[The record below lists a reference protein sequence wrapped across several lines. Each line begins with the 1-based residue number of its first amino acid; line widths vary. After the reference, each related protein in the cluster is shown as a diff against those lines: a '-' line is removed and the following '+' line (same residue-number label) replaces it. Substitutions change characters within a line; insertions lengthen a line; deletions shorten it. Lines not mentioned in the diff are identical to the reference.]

1 MKGPPSPS
9 PLPHLGERRKVRGLI
24 DSDPVFAV
32 ILLERS
38 VMETVMTPRVLG
50 ELIRDRAKR
59 NGDKIFLRFKNQNF
73 SYSDIDRISNRCA
86 RAFMNLGIAKGDKVS
101 IMLPN
106 CPEYLHIWFGLA
118 KIGAVEVPV
127 NTSYKG
133 EFLRHIV
140 DQSDSKIFVIADEFL
155 DRLKLIENDL
165 KKLEKVVVLGDLQRQ
180 DAAAFKIPLKIP
192 TMSFESL
199 LESSDA
205 PIDVEVHP
213 WDPLDI
219 IYTSGTTGL
228 SKGALGCHNFWI
240 VCAEKMLEYRD
251 GRKEDIYLTFMPLY
265 HFNAQVLTTITV
277 LVAEAEMV
285 LLDRF
290 SASRFWDEIRH
301 YKATQFNYLGA
312 VIPILAKQPVKK
324 DDLDNP
330 ARIALGAGCPQ
341 AVMDEV
347 EKRFGIKCLEGFGMT
362 EIGIAIHVRV
372 NDRRP
377 GSCGKPMDIYEMKL
391 FDDRDEEVPVG
402 EVGEIVF
409 RPRVPFVMMS
419 EYYNMPEKTLEV
431 FRNLW
436 FHTGDLARQD
446 KDGYY
451 YFVDRKKDAL
461 RRRGENI
468 SSFEV
473 ERTINSHPKVFESA
487 AVAVKSE
494 LSEDEV
500 KICVVLKPGET
511 LTPEE
516 LIIYANDRM
525 PYFAVPRYVEFM
537 ESLPKTPT
545 ERVQKYMLKEAG
557 VTAKTW
563 DREKAGVEIK
573 R

>member
-1 MKGPPSPS
+1 M
-9 PLPHLGERRKVRGLI
+9 RKVTI
-24 DSDPVFAV
+24 
-32 ILLERS
+32 
-38 VMETVMTPRVLG
+38 PRVLG
-50 ELIRDRAKR
+50 ELIEDRVKR
-59 NGDKIFLRFKNQNF
+59 NGDKIFLRFKDQNF
-73 SYSDIDRISNRCA
+73 SYREIDRFSNRCA
-86 RAFMNLGIAKGDKVS
+86 HAFMNLGIAKGDKVS

-106 CPEYLHIWFGLA
+106 RPEYLYIWFGLA

-140 DQSDSKIFVIADEFL
+140 DQSDSRVFVVAEEFL

-165 KKLEKVVVLGDLQRQ
+165 NKLEKVVVLGDLQRQ
-180 DAAAFKIPLKIP
+180 KIGQFKIP
-192 TMSFESL
+192 MMGWEEFFNNSE
-199 LESSDA
+199 A
-205 PIDVEVHP
+205 PVDVVVHP
-213 WDPLDI
+213 WDPISI

-228 SKGALGCHNFWI
+228 SKGALGSHNFWI

-251 GRKEDIYLTFMPLY
+251 GKKEDIYLTFLPLY
-265 HFNAQVLTTITV
+265 HFNAQVLTTVTV
-277 LVAEAEMV
+277 LIAEAQMV

-290 SASRFWDEIRH
+290 SASRFWDELRH
-301 YKATQFNYLGA
+301 YGATQFNYLGA
-312 VIPILAKQPVKK
+312 VMPILAKQPGKK
-324 DDLDNP
+324 DDADNP

-362 EIGIAIHVRV
+362 EIGIPIHVRV
-372 NDRRP
+372 DDRRR
-377 GSCGKPMDIYEMKL
+377 GSCGKPMDIYEVKL
-391 FDDRDEEVPVG
+391 FNDFDEEVPTG
-402 EVGEIVF
+402 EIGEIVF
-409 RPRVPFVMMS
+409 RPLAPFVMMS
-419 EYYNMPEKTLEV
+419 EYYNMPEKTLEA

-436 FHTGDLARQD
+436 FHTGDLARKD
-446 KDGYY
+446 EDGYF

-473 ERTINSHPKVFESA
+473 ERAINNHPKVLESA
-487 AVAVKSE
+487 AVAVQSE
-494 LSEDEV
+494 LAEDEV

-516 LIIYANDRM
+516 LIRYANDRM

-545 ERVQKYMLKEAG
+545 ERVQKYLLKQAG
-557 VTAKTW
+557 VTPNTW
-563 DREKAGVEIK
+563 DREKAGVQVH